1 MKQLFLCAL
10 LVLMLAGTGAC
21 TSKPTTDQHSQT
33 QENGSSNGMG
43 GGMGGGY

>member
-1 MKQLFLCAL
+1 MKQLVLCAL
-10 LVLMLAGTGAC
+10 LMLMLAGTGAC

-33 QENGSSNGMG
+33 QENGGSGMG